1 MRPFCLLFVAIL
13 LTAFV
18 HRAVAQDSH
27 PVREPRIV
35 FVADS
40 LSRKP
45 LSFASAVFRDTRNGI
60 IADVDGKLSFKY
72 PIPDQAITISRI
84 GYLSKRIRPS
94 DLPDTV
100 YLSPSS
106 VSLQEVVV
114 KVSDESDPRA
124 DWIIRQTIKHKPLN
138 NPDNLSTYT
147 YTSYNKLVAD
157 FAGNPRSAFAASTA
171 KGPVRATVKGPT
183 AADSIAKHLFL
194 IESVIEHAYKKP
206 LLRQETVKA
215 QKISGLSK
223 GYLLG
228 LATQLQ
234 YFSFYPDNFSL
245 LGVQYFNPVSGK
257 YQGDYVF
264 HMVDSLRGEDGSLT
278 WIISFRPHRKR
289 FGIELLKGELHIH
302 ETDFGIVN
310 VIASPLTNNGMFNI
324 SFRQQY
330 RQVKERWFPSQL
342 NTDIALNPNQ
352 GGDTSNRSGTLLI
365 NARTYLQEVT
375 IDSALSNRH
384 FGNYRYTIAPGVD
397 DQSERF
403 WDHYRT
409 IKLDSLD
416 RNTYHFLDSV
426 VKNNPDIRKANF
438 KVDVIGDLAR
448 GEIPM
453 GKINLKINQLI
464 NYNRYEGL
472 RLGAGFVTNT
482 RFSKGIRLGAYAGY
496 GFIDKSVKYGG
507 LVEIPSGYNQEV
519 TYGIGYS
526 QDIALAGASGFR
538 GMPLINYLAL
548 LSKRADSVQKVEVYR
563 KGWVAKIIQSRF
575 YVNYQN
581 RTFTQGYRFM
591 DPVKLNVQYN
601 GLHLAEAGALLTTDF
616 KQGFLKAD
624 NLVINSLAMERKSF
638 LELEVKAGKA
648 LDAGS
653 SISYEKAELRYT
665 RQFALGRPGKISTI
679 LEGGKIWGN
688 LPYGMLFSGL
698 GTYDQFSV
706 NIPATFQTMR
716 WYEFINDAYAALF
729 FLYETG
735 YLIQRHGQYGVSLL
749 FAQNT
754 GIGALSAP
762 QLQIGIPAVPISSV
776 YTEAGFGLRFRTP
789 RHNYNLMAFYRYGN
803 YQLPKTIDNF
813 SFRVIAQ

>member
-1 MRPFCLLFVAIL
+1 MQDNPVLMRPFCLLFIAIL
-13 LTAFV
+13 LTTLV
-18 HRAVAQDSH
+18 HRAAAQDAR
-27 PVREPRIV
+27 PIRDPRII

-45 LSFASAVFRDTRNGI
+45 LSFASAVFRDTRKGI
-60 IADVDGKLSFKY
+60 IADVDGKLSFTY
-72 PIPDQAITISRI
+72 PIPDQTITISRI
-84 GYLSKRIRPS
+84 GYQSKKIRAS

-100 YLSPSS
+100 FLAPSAIA
-106 VSLQEVVV
+106 LQEVIVTA
-114 KVSDESDPRA
+114 SDESDPRA
-124 DWIIRQTIKHKPLN
+124 DWIIRQTVKHKPLN

-157 FAGNPRSAFAASTA
+157 FAGNSRKA
-171 KGPVRATVKGPT
+171 PT

-264 HMVDSLRGEDGSLT
+264 HMVDSLRGEDGRLT

-289 FGIELLKGELHIH
+289 FGLELLKGELHIH
-302 ETDFGIVN
+302 ENDFGIVN

-330 RQVKERWFPSQL
+330 RQVKERWFPAQL
-342 NTDIALNPNQ
+342 NTDIALSPNQ
-352 GGDTSNRSGTLLI
+352 SGDTSNRSGTLLI

-375 IDSALSNRH
+375 IDSALSGRR

-397 DQSERF
+397 DQSEGF
-403 WDHYRT
+403 WDHYRI

-416 RNTYHFLDSV
+416 KNTYHFLDSV
-426 VKNNPDIRKANF
+426 VKNDPDIRKANF

-482 RFSKGIRLGAYAGY
+482 RFSKAVRLGAYAGY

-519 TYGIGYS
+519 TYGISYS
-526 QDIALAGASGFR
+526 QDIAGR
-538 GMPLINYLAL
+538 
-548 LSKRADSVQKVEVYR
+548 
-563 KGWVAKIIQSRF
+563 
-575 YVNYQN
+575 
-581 RTFTQGYRFM
+581 
-591 DPVKLNVQYN
+591 
-601 GLHLAEAGALLTTDF
+601 
-616 KQGFLKAD
+616 
-624 NLVINSLAMERKSF
+624 
-638 LELEVKAGKA
+638 
-648 LDAGS
+648 
-653 SISYEKAELRYT
+653 
-665 RQFALGRPGKISTI
+665 RQWF
-679 LEGGKIWGN
+679 
-688 LPYGMLFSGL
+688 
-698 GTYDQFSV
+698 
-706 NIPATFQTMR
+706 
-716 WYEFINDAYAALF
+716 
-729 FLYETG
+729 
-735 YLIQRHGQYGVSLL
+735 
-749 FAQNT
+749 
-754 GIGALSAP
+754 
-762 QLQIGIPAVPISSV
+762 
-776 YTEAGFGLRFRTP
+776 
-789 RHNYNLMAFYRYGN
+789 
-803 YQLPKTIDNF
+803 
-813 SFRVIAQ
+813 